1 MKEERI
7 NFWANLPYPVRASTN
22 ISSDE
27 KLLYAE
33 VVARLTPAGCCKTS
47 NETFAR
53 FFNTDIRTISRRV
66 KNLVTWGYM
75 RITRD
80 YKRHI
85 RKLWPLEIQIPDVAE
100 EPEKWSE
107 KQKMFAK
114 AFPERQIDMAD
125 IPDSVDMELLIQK
138 IKESKFLSKAKNMS
152 LRSCVLKYKAIV
164 ADGYHQFSEE
174 KKKKSGTERSY
185 TEEEANALFQ
195 SADEVEI

>member
-1 MKEERI
+1 MREENI
-7 NFWANLPYPVRASTN
+7 AYFANLPYPVRASTN

-33 VVARLTPAGCCKTS
+33 VIARLTPAGCCKTT
-47 NETFAR
+47 NETFAQ
-53 FFNTDIRTISRRV
+53 FFGTDERTISRRV
-66 KNLVTWGYM
+66 KNLATWGYV
-75 RITRD
+75 RITQD
-80 YKRHI
+80 HKRHI
-85 RKLWPLEIQIPDVAE
+85 RKLWPLEIQIPDISE

-125 IPDSVDMELLIQK
+125 IPDSVDMELLIKK

-164 ADGYHQFSEE
+164 ADGYNQFSEE
-174 KKKKSGTERSY
+174 KKKKFSTERSY
-185 TEEEANALFQ
+185 TAEETNALFQ
-195 SADEVEI
+195 NVDDIEI